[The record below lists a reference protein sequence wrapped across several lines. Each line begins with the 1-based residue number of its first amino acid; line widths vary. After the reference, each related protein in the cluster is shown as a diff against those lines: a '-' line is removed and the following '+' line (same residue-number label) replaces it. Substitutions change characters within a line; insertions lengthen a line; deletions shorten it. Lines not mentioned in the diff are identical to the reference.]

1 MHILSWIVV
10 GLIAGWATGKI
21 MRGAGYGA
29 VTDIVLGMAGALTGG
44 FLMRTLGYV
53 GQGGLMYTII
63 VAIAGAVILAAAA
76 RFFFKVARA

>member
-1 MHILSWIVV
+1 MHILWWIVV

-29 VTDIVLGMAGALTGG
+29 VTDIVLGIAGALTGG
-44 FLMRTLGYV
+44 FLMRTLGYA
-53 GQGGLMYTII
+53 GQGSLMYTII